1 MDYLLKI
8 KNLQVGVDHAAIIDI
23 ADLVIKRGEI
33 HALMGP
39 NASGK
44 STLAQ
49 VIAGHPS
56 YIIKRGDIYF
66 LGKKINNWTPE
77 ARAKA
82 GIFLAWQYPQSIP
95 GLAVRDFLRTIYNNL
110 LTSREKNILS
120 LVEFDKLLVKH
131 AAKLDLP
138 DKLFSRSVN
147 EGFSGGE
154 KKKLEILQ
162 MLLLKPKL
170 AIIDEIDSGLD
181 IDALKNIAKVIRQQ
195 KNMGIL
201 LITHYQRILK
211 YLKPVKVYVAI
222 KGRIIKEGKR
232 NLVGQIEKSGYKS
245 LN

>member
-1 MDYLLKI
+1 MTLLKI
-8 KNLQVGVDHAAIIDI
+8 KNLRVSAEHTAIIDI
-23 ADLVIKRGEI
+23 ADLVIKPSEI

-49 VIAGHPS
+49 VIAGNPL
-56 YIIKRGDIYF
+56 YTIKHGNTYF
-66 LGKKINNWTPE
+66 LEKKINHWTPE

-95 GLAVRDFLRTIYNNL
+95 GLTVRNFLRTIYNNL
-110 LTSREKNILS
+110 LASQKKNILS
-120 LVEFDKLLVKH
+120 LIEFNKLLVKE
-131 AAKLDLP
+131 ADRLDFP
-138 DKLFSRSVN
+138 DKLFDRSVN
-147 EGFSGGE
+147 DGFSGGE

-181 IDALKNIAKVIRQQ
+181 IDAIKTIAKVIRQQ

-201 LITHYQRILK
+201 VITHYQRILK
-211 YLKPVKVYVAI
+211 YLKPDKVYVSI
-222 KGRIIKEGKR
+222 KGKIVKKGKGA
-232 NLVGQIEKSGYKS
+232 LIEQIEKSGYKTF
-245 LN
+245 N